1 MPLQVP
7 VVETGL
13 EASIHA
19 AAKKAGRSMKINMG
33 PGAKSIEGLAQPL
46 GRITGKADQFTKSME
61 AANARVLAFGASVGV
76 LSAVTRGFKD
86 LIKTS
91 IEVEKSLAS
100 INSIL
105 GATGGQLEQFKKTI
119 FSVARDTEQ
128 SFGVVADAALE
139 LSRQGLKTEEVVARL
154 NDALILSRLS
164 GLGAAEAVA
173 GLTAA
178 INSFNKEGVTSSE
191 VLNKLSAAAVSAAVS
206 ERDLIEGIKRSGS
219 VAIQAGV
226 TLNELVGVITAV
238 QQKTARGGA
247 VIGNSFKTIFTRLQS
262 LEKLETMQALGV
274 QVTDASGAVLSAT
287 RLIENLGKTLATLP
301 DARKLQIAENLVGK
315 FQIAPFLAILDDYS
329 SKTSTAIE
337 ITKVAANATNQAYTR
352 NVLLNQTLSASI
364 NEATVNLKELATT
377 LGEIGVTDSLRNVLG
392 FFNSMVEGIQKVL
405 EGDGIGS
412 KFAKGLVKGIGAV
425 ISGPG
430 LAIAG
435 AIIAKLTLDLVK
447 FGTGSLKTFFG
458 LNQRAKELAAT
469 QGQLAATLLN
479 NKNVQE
485 QILLIE
491 NSQLTAEQK
500 KVAQTKF
507 FTTALNEQLAV
518 MTRMQTIAAT
528 VAPGV
533 IAGTRGGGR
542 GRAAGG
548 YIPNFDAVS
557 GYGSEMGDIKRGV
570 GGAPRSAKPVVIPNF
585 AFGGGQKGTMVA
597 NSSEYVVPNFAGG
610 GSAIFNQN
618 MIGSMGLPAGARKV
632 GAAQGYIPNFA
643 EKKVRSGS
651 GIQGGSKNNPIT
663 DPDFAMIVPRM
674 NYNANEVGQAKK
686 GSGMYYKFPVVGYQK
701 EGVKLDE
708 ESEIKEDVRR
718 NGLRLAR
725 SLALTMTDGEPLAAK
740 EKKMALG
747 NEGAVGGLAGTI
759 FETAVSALVK
769 SPEFD
774 QGQTATFDFVGAK
787 DVNDVGKLFPGVKGK
802 SFAEAKIRPGSSDHQ
817 NSMAWKMERFGA
829 GLSSKTG
836 KKLGLSPFAGKQLLA
851 SRNEQIMTTNEARA
865 QRGLSKLPLSD
876 FPGVQR
882 LINDRTLR
890 KGKAASGYI
899 PNFAGALEAAIGR
912 EQGAGI
918 PTNQIRINQ
927 SGRLRTGGNPLG
939 LAVTNTRDEPTGA
952 IPNFAL
958 TMADI
963 GINASKP
970 VEASLK
976 ELNVLLKR
984 LSGEVKSGALSF
996 DGAER
1001 EVKQFTRTI
1010 KTNGAAQKK
1019 VVAASMNHLR
1029 KEQEVGGQT
1038 IKQSRDYLGVIF
1050 GVQAGLSAL
1059 SGAFGDA
1066 ESATGKYISIITSGL
1081 SQATSFVFAGSA
1093 LTSMANTMQGAMGGV
1108 VKGLGLL
1115 GGAVGVGYAL
1125 FQTLNEINDESIG
1138 VNKLVDESMARVA
1151 DGADKAAFRLSNL
1164 GELEQLE
1171 AREQARGR
1179 IAKFMSFDTGAAAI
1193 EAGVPDAIAS
1203 GVTKRRTFKGT
1214 DEKTLAALET
1224 VMAEADAAGVG
1235 FSALQAIFDKNL
1247 PKFVAGMN
1255 FPMNVHGQPIGGQHF
1270 REGTTVGVETARQII
1285 KDISRLRER
1294 TGGAAEFLRGKG
1306 RQELAPFTFP
1316 RGFFGGRENITGLQ
1330 GKGIFKKEEAMTM
1343 AIMEDKIRQELAK
1356 KFSITDEDEVQK
1368 LVRARLD
1375 DINEAAKEQ
1384 AKAVKEEGDRLSKAL
1399 LSIDIADAIEG
1410 LRRKLLEK
1418 TPAAAKL
1425 KLEEERGVFDTEALG
1440 ELKERA
1446 DIEKRNN
1453 ASVIQTAESYAKM
1466 IALSKNL
1473 TATENARDIVV
1484 EKIKNLS
1491 FENLETEEQRVAVMK
1506 EMLKDL
1512 GMEDAL
1518 ATKNAAHINKSL
1530 KLGHKK
1536 LETERLISKEL
1547 IRQELLREK
1556 AINIQSLAGKEAE
1569 DLRKKLPQLDFGAV
1583 RPSKFFDRAR
1593 GGVAASGARDMIKE
1607 LEKAME
1613 TRDFT
1618 GVHQLERAQQMKNT
1632 IISASETFA
1641 GNMAKA
1647 LTDSIAKGE
1656 DLGDSLRNAA
1666 TNFLNTLSEAYF
1678 NKAIQEMLAVGGNK
1692 SGDTPILNFLTAS
1705 SGGAVRGG
1713 SGTRDDVPALLT
1725 DGEFVM
1731 NRKSVEKYGPL
1742 FMQKLN
1748 AGAIPTMRRGG
1759 FVPQSTQRGSRNQR
1773 GQIFSPGTYGQ
1784 GAITGK
1790 ENLLDFATQGAT
1802 TGAQDRIAFGA
1813 NAASVVLEPQS
1824 GRLSG
1829 FGRRNNPRFQREQE
1843 SKREAFRLYT
1853 QQIGKEAQIEKQNEE
1868 SKKAFQ
1874 RALLAAAIGATV
1886 SKGAS
1891 TLFGKKPPINQ
1902 NPNLTG
1908 GRSASDLPS
1917 PIRKMGD
1924 PDYNISP
1931 SYTNIPGYN
1940 LDLEASNEQLMRQM
1954 GYAPR
1959 AAGGYVPNTAGIDT
1973 VPTMLSG
1980 GEFVMNA
1987 ATTQRI
1993 GAGNLNALN
2002 GGVAAGGAG
2011 GGDDRIVGRLDELNE
2026 TISAS
2031 NTEINIT
2038 VNSEGA
2044 ETGNAEQAP
2053 ERQQALATRIKDV
2066 VRQVIDDEKRLGGTL
2081 RQR

>member
-33 PGAKSIEGLAQPL
+33 PGAKSIDGLAQPL

-76 LSAVTRGFKD
+76 LSAVTKGFKD
-86 LIKTS
+86 LITTT

-128 SFGVVADAALE
+128 SFSVVADAALE

-191 VLNKLSAAAVSAAVS
+191 VLNKLSAAAISAAVS

-287 RLIENLGKTLATLP
+287 GLIENLAKTLASLP

-352 NVLLNQTLSASI
+352 NVALNQTLSASI

-412 KFAKGLVKGIGAV
+412 KFAKGLVKGIGSV
-425 ISGPG
+425 LSGPG

-899 PNFAGALEAAIGR
+899 PNFATTGALESAIGR
-912 EQGAGI
+912 EQSAGV

-958 TMADI
+958 TMGDI

-1029 KEQEVGGQT
+1029 QEQEVGGQT

-1093 LTSMANTMQGAMGGV
+1093 LTSMANSMQGAMGGV

-1138 VNKLVDESMARVA
+1138 VNRLVDESMARVA
-1151 DGADKAAFRLSNL
+1151 DGADKAAFKLSNL

-1171 AREQARGR
+1171 SRELARGR
-1179 IAKFMSFDTGAAAI
+1179 INRFMEFDTGNALAESKNFFGDI
-1193 EAGVPDAIAS
+1193 QAS
-1203 GVTKRRTFKGT
+1203 GITQRRKFEGT

-1235 FSALQAIFDKNL
+1235 LQALQKVFDKNL
-1247 PKFVAGMN
+1247 PKFRMNRGRFTAGKS
-1255 FPMNVHGQPIGGQHF
+1255 
-1270 REGTTVGVETARQII
+1270 VGVETTRQII

-1294 TGGAAEFLRGKG
+1294 TGGAAEFLKGKS
-1306 RQELAPFTFP
+1306 RQELAPFEFP
-1316 RGFFGGRENITGLQ
+1316 RGFFGGRENPQGLQ
-1330 GKGIFKKEEAMTM
+1330 GKGIFNKQEAMTM
-1343 AIMEDKIRQELAK
+1343 AILEGKIKQELAK

-1453 ASVIQTAESYAKM
+1453 ASVLQTAESYAKM

-1556 AINIQSLAGKEAE
+1556 AINIQSLAGKEANE
-1569 DLRKKLPQLDFGAV
+1569 LGKKLPQLDFGAV
-1583 RPSKFFDRAR
+1583 RPSNFFDRAR
-1593 GGVAASGARDMIKE
+1593 GGVAASGAREMIVE

-1632 IISASETFA
+1632 LISASETFA

-1656 DLGDSLRNAA
+1656 NLGDALRNAA
-1666 TNFLNTLSEAYF
+1666 TSFLNTLSEAYF
-1678 NKAIQEMLAVGGNK
+1678 NKAIQEMLGAGGK
-1692 SGDTPILNFLTAS
+1692 SGDNLFNRVIGFMGNQ
-1705 SGGAVRGG
+1705 GGMVTGG
-1713 SGTRDDVPALLT
+1713 SGNRDDVPALLT
-1725 DGEFVM
+1725 GGEFVM
-1731 NRKSVEKYGPL
+1731 KRKAVEKYGAH
-1742 FMQKLN
+1742 FMRSLN
-1748 AGAIPTMRRGG
+1748 AGVVPAMQRGG
-1759 FVPQSTQRGSRNQR
+1759 LFT
-1773 GQIFSPGTYGQ
+1773 PGTYGQ

-1802 TGAQDRIAFGA
+1802 TGAHDQIAFGA
-1813 NAASVVLEPQS
+1813 TAASVNLEPQS
-1824 GRLSG
+1824 KRLSA
-1829 FGRRNNPRFQREQE
+1829 FGRRNNPRFQREQQ
-1843 SKREAFRLYT
+1843 SKREAFGLYV

-1868 SKKAFQ
+1868 SKKAFE

-1908 GRSASDLPS
+1908 SGRSASDLPPGLS
-1917 PIRKMGD
+1917 PQTQSFPSLRKSAD
-1924 PDYNISP
+1924 PY
-1931 SYTNIPGYN
+1931 YN
-1940 LDLEASNEQLMRQM
+1940 LPEGQY
-1954 GYAPR
+1954 GIYR
-1959 AAGGYVPNTAGIDT
+1959 AAGGYVPNAAGVDT

-1987 ATTQRI
+1987 GAAQRI

-2002 GGVAAGGAG
+2002 GGAATG
-2011 GGDDRIVGRLDELNE
+2011 GGGGSDERIVGKLDELNE
-2026 TISAS
+2026 TIAS
-2031 NTEINIT
+2031 TNTEINIT
-2038 VNSEGA
+2038 VNSEGG
-2044 ETGNAEQAP
+2044 ETSEGGQAP
-2053 ERQQALATRIKDV
+2053 ERQQRIAGRIKDV
-2066 VRQVIDDEKRLGGTL
+2066 VRQVIDEEKRLGGSL